1 MIEPTL
7 TSQLLGVGALLIGF
21 IGAGIHTH
29 NIDLKKAEERKMQ
42 QQHDAD
48 IIRASQEA
56 FAKGCEAERRAIRE
70 NIRRP
75 FAGFTFDN
83 EKPEGLKPEL
93 IGLPAPRN
101 LRG

>member
-1 MIEPTL
+1 MTEPTL
-7 TSQLLGVGALLIGF
+7 TSQLLGVGTLLIGF
-21 IGAGIHTH
+21 LGAGIHVH
-29 NIDLKKAEERKMQ
+29 NREERKRKEKKAQ
-42 QQHDAD
+42 LLRDAD

-56 FAKGCEAERRAIRE
+56 FAKGCEAEHRAIRE

-75 FAGFTFDN
+75 FPGFTFDN

-93 IGLPAPRN
+93 VGLPAPRN

>member
-1 MIEPTL
+1 MFEPSL
-7 TSQLLGVGALLIGF
+7 TSQLLGVGALFIGF

-29 NIDLKKAEERKMQ
+29 NVDLKKAEEKKIQ

-48 IIRASQEA
+48 ITRARQEA
-56 FAKGCEAERRAIRE
+56 YALGRTAERRVIRE

-83 EKPEGLKPEL
+83 ERPEGLKPEL
-93 IGLPAPRN
+93 VGLPAPK
-101 LRG
+101 

>member
-1 MIEPTL
+1 MIEPSL
-7 TSQLLGVGALLIGF
+7 TSQLLGVGALIIGF
-21 IGAGIHTH
+21 LGAGIHTYK
-29 NIDLKKAEERKMQ
+29 IDLKKAEEKKMQ
-42 QQHDAD
+42 QQYDAD

-56 FAKGCEAERRAIRE
+56 FVKGREAEREAIRE

-83 EKPEGLKPEL
+83 EKPEGLRPEL
-93 IGLPAPRN
+93 VGLPAPRN

>member
-1 MIEPTL
+1 MTEPTL
-7 TSQLLGVGALLIGF
+7 TSQLLGVGALFIGF
-21 IGAGIHTH
+21 LGAGIHVH
-29 NIDLKKAEERKMQ
+29 NREERKWKEKKMQ

-56 FAKGCEAERRAIRE
+56 FAKGREAEREAIRE

-83 EKPEGLKPEL
+83 ERPEGLKPEL
-93 IGLPAPRN
+93 VGLPAPK
-101 LRG
+101 

>member
-1 MIEPTL
+1 MIEPSL
-7 TSQLLGVGALLIGF
+7 TSQLLGVGALFIGF
-21 IGAGIHTH
+21 IGAVIHVH
-29 NIDLKKAEERKMQ
+29 NREERKWKEKKAQ
-42 QQHDAD
+42 LLRDAD
-48 IIRASQEA
+48 TTRARQEA
-56 FAKGCEAERRAIRE
+56 YALGRTAERRAIRE

-83 EKPEGLKPEL
+83 ERPEGLKPEL

>member
-1 MIEPTL
+1 MFEPSL
-7 TSQLLGVGALLIGF
+7 TSQLLGVGALFIGF
-21 IGAGIHTH
+21 IGAGIHTY
-29 NIDLKKAEERKMQ
+29 NIDLKKAEEKKMQ

-48 IIRASQEA
+48 IIRARQEA
-56 FAKGCEAERRAIRE
+56 YALGRTEERRAIRE

-83 EKPEGLKPEL
+83 ERPEGLKPEL
-93 IGLPAPRN
+93 VGLPAPRN

>member
-1 MIEPTL
+1 MFEPSL
-7 TSQLLGVGALLIGF
+7 TSQLLGVGALFIGF
-21 IGAGIHTH
+21 LGAGIHVH
-29 NIDLKKAEERKMQ
+29 NREERLRKEKKAQ
-42 QQHDAD
+42 LLHDAD

-56 FAKGCEAERRAIRE
+56 FAKGREAERRAIRE

-83 EKPEGLKPEL
+83 ERPEGLQPEL
-93 IGLPAPRN
+93 VGLPAPRN

>member
-1 MIEPTL
+1 MTEPTL
-7 TSQLLGVGALLIGF
+7 TSQLLGVGALFIGF
-21 IGAGIHTH
+21 LGAGIHVH
-29 NIDLKKAEERKMQ
+29 NREERKWKEKKMQ

-56 FAKGCEAERRAIRE
+56 FAKGREAEREAIRE

-83 EKPEGLKPEL
+83 ERPEGLEPEL
-93 IGLPAPRN
+93 VGLPAPK
-101 LRG
+101 

>member
-1 MIEPTL
+1 MFEPSL

-21 IGAGIHTH
+21 LGAGIHTH
-29 NIDLKKAEERKMQ
+29 NIDLKKAEEKKMQ

-56 FAKGCEAERRAIRE
+56 YALGRTAERRAIRE

-75 FAGFTFDN
+75 FSGFTFDN
-83 EKPEGLKPEL
+83 EKPEGLKTEL
-93 IGLPAPRN
+93 VGLPAPRN

>member
-1 MIEPTL
+1 MIEPSL

-21 IGAGIHTH
+21 IGAGIHVH
-29 NIDLKKAEERKMQ
+29 NREKRLWKEKKMQ

-56 FAKGCEAERRAIRE
+56 YVLGRTAERRAIRD
-70 NIRRP
+70 NIRKP
-75 FAGFTFDN
+75 FPGFTFDN

-93 IGLPAPRN
+93 VGLPAPK
-101 LRG
+101 

>member
-1 MIEPTL
+1 MIEPSL

-21 IGAGIHTH
+21 LGAGIHTH
-29 NIDLKKAEERKMQ
+29 NIDLKKAEEKKMQ

-56 FAKGCEAERRAIRE
+56 FAKGREAEREAICE

-75 FAGFTFDN
+75 FTGFTFDN
-83 EKPEGLKPEL
+83 EKPEGLRPEL
-93 IGLPAPRN
+93 VGLPAPRN

>member
-1 MIEPTL
+1 M
-7 TSQLLGVGALLIGF
+7 
-21 IGAGIHTH
+21 
-29 NIDLKKAEERKMQ
+29 
-42 QQHDAD
+42 QHDTD

-56 FAKGCEAERRAIRE
+56 FAKGREAEREAIRE

-93 IGLPAPRN
+93 VGLPAPRN

>member
-1 MIEPTL
+1 MFEPSL
-7 TSQLLGVGALLIGF
+7 TSQLLGVGTLIIGF
-21 IGAGIHTH
+21 LGAGIHAH
-29 NIDLKKAEERKMQ
+29 NIDLKKAEEKKAQLLR
-42 QQHDAD
+42 DAD

-56 FAKGCEAERRAIRE
+56 FAKGREAEREAIRE

-83 EKPEGLKPEL
+83 ERPEGLKPEL
-93 IGLPAPRN
+93 VGLPAPRN

>member
-1 MIEPTL
+1 MFEPSL
-7 TSQLLGVGALLIGF
+7 TSQLLGVGVLLIGF
-21 IGAGIHTH
+21 LGAGIHTY
-29 NIDLKKAEERKMQ
+29 NIDLKKAEEKKMQ

-83 EKPEGLKPEL
+83 ERPEGLKPEL
-93 IGLPAPRN
+93 VGLPAPRN

>member
-7 TSQLLGVGALLIGF
+7 TSQLLGVGALFIGF
-21 IGAGIHTH
+21 LGTGIHVH
-29 NIDLKKAEERKMQ
+29 NREERLWKERKAQ
-42 QQHDAD
+42 LLRDAE

-56 FAKGCEAERRAIRE
+56 FAKGREAEREAIRE

-83 EKPEGLKPEL
+83 ERPEGLKPEL
-93 IGLPAPRN
+93 LALPHPK
-101 LRG
+101 G

>member
-1 MIEPTL
+1 MTEPTL
-7 TSQLLGVGALLIGF
+7 TSQLLGVGVLLIGF
-21 IGAGIHTH
+21 LGAGIHAH
-29 NIDLKKAEERKMQ
+29 NIDLKKSEEKKMQ

-48 IIRASQEA
+48 IIRARQEA
-56 FAKGCEAERRAIRE
+56 YALGRTAERRVIRE

-83 EKPEGLKPEL
+83 ERPEGLKPEL
-93 IGLPAPRN
+93 VGLPAPRK

>member
-1 MIEPTL
+1 MIEPSL
-7 TSQLLGVGALLIGF
+7 TSQLLGVGVLIIGF
-21 IGAGIHTH
+21 LGAGIHTQK
-29 NIDLKKAEERKMQ
+29 IDLKKAEKKKMQ

-56 FAKGCEAERRAIRE
+56 YALGRTTERRAIRE

-83 EKPEGLKPEL
+83 ERPEGLKPEL
-93 IGLPAPRN
+93 LALPHPK
-101 LRG
+101 G

>member
-1 MIEPTL
+1 MTEPTL
-7 TSQLLGVGALLIGF
+7 TSQLLGVGALFIGF
-21 IGAGIHTH
+21 LGAGIHVH
-29 NIDLKKAEERKMQ
+29 NREERKWKEKKMQ
-42 QQHDAD
+42 QQYDAD

-56 FAKGCEAERRAIRE
+56 YVLGRIAERRAIRE

-83 EKPEGLKPEL
+83 ERPEGLKPEL

>member
-1 MIEPTL
+1 MFEPSL
-7 TSQLLGVGALLIGF
+7 TSQLLGVGALFVGF

-29 NIDLKKAEERKMQ
+29 NIELKKAEEKKMQ
-42 QQHDAD
+42 QRHDAD
-48 IIRASQEA
+48 IIRVSQEA
-56 FAKGCEAERRAIRE
+56 FAKGREAERRAIRE

-93 IGLPAPRN
+93 VGLPAPRK